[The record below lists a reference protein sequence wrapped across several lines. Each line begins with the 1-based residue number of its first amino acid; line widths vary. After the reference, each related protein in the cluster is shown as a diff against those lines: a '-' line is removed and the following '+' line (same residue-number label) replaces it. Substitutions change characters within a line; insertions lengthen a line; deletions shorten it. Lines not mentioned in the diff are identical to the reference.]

1 MQERLDLDLSRKIED
16 LSFGNRKKVSIVQ
29 ALLHEPKLLL
39 LDEPTSGLDPL
50 IQNVFF
56 ELLKEEREKGATV
69 FFSSHVLSEVQKL
82 CDRVGIIKDGKL
94 IKVESIEN
102 LTKSRFKNVSLSL
115 DKIKNFELVIDGIV
129 KKEITG
135 NSIKL
140 LYNGDMKVLI
150 SKLNDMEFKDLLI
163 EEPSL
168 EEVFMHYYEK

>member
-1 MQERLDLDLSRKIED
+1 M
-16 LSFGNRKKVSIVQ
+16 
-29 ALLHEPKLLL
+29 HEPKLLI

-56 ELLKEEREKGATV
+56 ELLKEEREKGASV

-94 IKVESIEN
+94 IKVESIET
-102 LTKSRFKNVSLSL
+102 LTKSRFKNVSLTL
-115 DKIKNFELVIDGIV
+115 DKIKDFELVIDGIV
-129 KKEITG
+129 KKEVTG

-150 SKLNDMEFKDLLI
+150 SKLNDMEFKDILI